1 MTREQG
7 NGDLVQQY
15 LMRLR
20 ASLPARDAEMIVAEA
35 EDHLLETVHA
45 GLAAG
50 LTEREAQEAAI
61 SAFGSLTAVVRA
73 HRARQFRSAALAGDL
88 GTAALKL
95 SWLVLLA
102 VGLTGVLDLVMEF
115 SVGADFVTGVDTT
128 AAAAQCRHLLAEYP
142 YAAHNCAQ
150 ATILGGGSGH
160 LIACIYA
167 GLFGLLFLEGYV
179 GLRYL
184 QRHRGRPGWQ
194 VLPAGFFPAAAVVV
208 FGLLAAGLSWRTG
221 VIAADGD
228 GPGGLLTGAVV
239 AMAVVAFYAKRLRS
253 YRCR

>member
-1 MTREQG
+1 VAGEQSSE
-7 NGDLVQQY
+7 DLIRQY
-15 LMRLR
+15 LTRLR
-20 ASLPARDAEMIVAEA
+20 KSLPARDAEMIVAEA
-35 EDHLLETVHA
+35 EDHLHETVLA

-50 LTEREAQEAAI
+50 LTEIEAQEAAI

-102 VGLTGVLDLVMEF
+102 VGLTGVLDLMMEF
-115 SVGADFVTGVDTT
+115 IVGGDFVTGVETT
-128 AAAAQCRHLLAEYP
+128 AAAAQCRRLLAEYP

-160 LIACIYA
+160 LVACVYA
-167 GLFGLLFLEGYV
+167 GLFGFLLLEGYV
-179 GLRYL
+179 GVRYL
-184 QRHRGRPGWQ
+184 QRHCGRPGWQ
-194 VLPAGFFPAAAVVV
+194 VLPASFFPAAAIAV
-208 FGLLAAGLSWRTG
+208 FGLLAVCLVWRTG

-228 GPGGLLTGAVV
+228 GPGGLMLGAVV
-239 AMAVVAFYAKRLRS
+239 AVAVVAFYAKRLRS